1 MISLSKK
8 FKHHSDGVWA
18 TSDCMQL
25 HSYVVHIKSDSAGH
39 LERISNGGVGGV
51 GVWGSDLL
59 GECSGYM
66 VRILGQ
72 LWPYSAFCLIY
83 SP

>member
-1 MISLSKK
+1 
-8 FKHHSDGVWA
+8 
-18 TSDCMQL
+18 MQL
-25 HSYVVHIKSDSAGH
+25 HSYVVHIKSDSVGH

-51 GVWGSDLL
+51 GVWWSDLL
-59 GECSGYM
+59 GVCSGYM

-72 LWPYSAFCLIY
+72 LWRYSAFCLIY

>member
-1 MISLSKK
+1 
-8 FKHHSDGVWA
+8 
-18 TSDCMQL
+18 MQL

-39 LERISNGGVGGV
+39 LERISNGGVGGGGGG

-59 GECSGYM
+59 GEGSGYM

-72 LWPYSAFCLIY
+72 LWPYFAFCLIY